1 MDIKT
6 LCLKEKCFFIHDS
19 EMFKIIRNISLYNN
33 YSIADVFDND
43 IDAIKVRIGYVQ
55 EREERSRQAL

>member
-1 MDIKT
+1 
-6 LCLKEKCFFIHDS
+6 
-19 EMFKIIRNISLYNN
+19 MFKIIRNISLYNN